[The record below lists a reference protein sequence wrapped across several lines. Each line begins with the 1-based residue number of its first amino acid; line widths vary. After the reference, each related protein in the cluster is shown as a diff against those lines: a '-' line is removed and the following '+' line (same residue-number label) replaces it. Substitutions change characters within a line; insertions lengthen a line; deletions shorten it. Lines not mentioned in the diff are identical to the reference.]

1 MKTVLISSL
10 LSSFILFNQSLF
22 AASYDIDKT
31 VLEIPVLQVNDGSGA
46 NFFQLKMT
54 LLTTIDNVYAFSLT
68 EFNLLE
74 KAGTNSIDQFN
85 ISTNKLDLPS
95 LSIIDKNQV
104 SGAINVQLN
113 LDLLFDGVVTLSI
126 NNIKTP

>member
-31 VLEIPVLQVNDGSGA
+31 VLEIPILQVNDGSGV